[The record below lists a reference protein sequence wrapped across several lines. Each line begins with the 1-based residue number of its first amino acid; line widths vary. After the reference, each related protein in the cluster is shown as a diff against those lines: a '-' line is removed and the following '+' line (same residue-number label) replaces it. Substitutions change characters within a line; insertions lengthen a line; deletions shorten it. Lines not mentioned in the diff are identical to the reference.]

1 MLGRQFPQSCFMT
14 SFCTWVEEHQL
25 VLVSEHRAAHLRS
38 LYNNRISKRTDD
50 RAVVCYSSSCAILLC
65 ISRVYPDKKKHQ
77 QHPCL
82 VKNLGNV
89 MRWSSCRCTCHH
101 TALSESLSLALA
113 VVYLLRRNTT
123 FDFKLKG
130 EWNRTTKCFSSCSFG
145 IVQQGQWFPDLSCN

>member
-1 MLGRQFPQSCFMT
+1 M
-14 SFCTWVEEHQL
+14 
-25 VLVSEHRAAHLRS
+25 LVSEHRAAHLRS

-65 ISRVYPDKKKHQ
+65 ISRVYPDKKKKHQ